1 MSPTPAPGHRV
12 SVIVPVHNGERYLA
26 AALDSILGQ
35 TRPPEEIIVIDDAST
50 DATASILDG
59 YGDRLRRI
67 RTAQAGGPGRARN
80 LGLQAATGDLAAF
93 LDADDLW
100 TPDKLERQLAFAAG
114 HADFGVLATNVE
126 GFDDEGRILSP
137 SLEQAERIPQGWVLP
152 ALLRR
157 NWVATSSAL
166 APRARLLAAG
176 GFDEQPCRLGE
187 DWLLWMRVA
196 AEHPV
201 YLLPEV
207 LTRRRVRPDSL
218 GHGDTE
224 ATFHDLLR
232 HLERLQGELEYL
244 RQHPELTRQAA
255 YAICVHRG
263 VQDFH
268 HLQPQR
274 ARAKLALAQ
283 RYGPG
288 WRPRLWIAATY
299 LPVPWLAAAKRVL
312 AEVRRGERGRGP
324 APA

>member
-1 MSPTPAPGHRV
+1 MSPAPAAAPRV
-12 SVIVPVHNGERYLA
+12 SVIVPVHNGARYLA
-26 AALDSILGQ
+26 AALDSILAQ
-35 TRPPEEIIVIDDAST
+35 TRTPEEIIVIDDAST

-59 YGDRLRRI
+59 YGDRLRRL
-67 RTAQAGGPGRARN
+67 RNARAGGPGRARN
-80 LGLQAATGDLAAF
+80 LGLRAASGDLAAF

-100 TPDKLERQLAFAAG
+100 RPAKLERQLAFAAA
-114 HADFGVLATNVE
+114 HADFGVLATDVE
-126 GFDDEGRILSP
+126 GFDDAGRVLSP
-137 SLEQAERIPQGWVLP
+137 SLGDAHRIPQGWVLP
-152 ALLRR
+152 ELLRR

-196 AEHPV
+196 AAHPV

-244 RQHPELTRQAA
+244 RQRPELTRQAA
-255 YAICVHRG
+255 YAICLHRG

-274 ARAKLALAQ
+274 ARAKLALAR

-288 WRPRLWIAATY
+288 WKPRLWTGATY
-299 LPVPWLAAAKRVL
+299 LPVPWVAAAKRVW
-312 AEVRRGERGRGP
+312 AELRRDGGEPGP
-324 APA
+324 APG